1 MTTGDQEPRVSEID
15 EIYQTEVVSAFEG
28 DVPAGTRTPSALRH
42 RLKTAGPAILAFV
55 LVLALWE
62 WATRFFDVETFVLA
76 RPSLI
81 LERFLAS
88 TDVIW
93 PAGFNTLIEA
103 LVGLVAGTILGIAVA
118 FATVRWVP
126 VRDGLMPFAIA
137 ANSVPIIALAPIA
150 NGMFP
155 ITSPAPKMA
164 VVTVVVFFPV
174 MINTARGLLEV
185 DDAELELMRSYA
197 AKPREI
203 MWRVRVPHA
212 LPYFFSAMKVVAV
225 LSVIAAIIAEY
236 FGGSQEVL
244 GQYILTKA
252 SLFVYA
258 DAWAGIVVASI
269 LGVVLYGIVLVAERL
284 VMPWHVSFRQSDAT

>member
-1 MTTGDQEPRVSEID
+1 MNAEGTERDVDIQETHESDVL
-15 EIYQTEVVSAFEG
+15 TAFEG

-42 RLKTAGPAILAFV
+42 RLRTAGPAVAAFFMV
-55 LVLALWE
+55 IALWE
-62 WATRFFDVETFVLA
+62 GLTRLFNVETFVLA

-81 LERFLAS
+81 IERFFA
-88 TDVIW
+88 TFDVIW
-93 PAGFNTLIEA
+93 AAGMNTLLEA
-103 LVGLVAGTILGIAVA
+103 VVGLVLGTTLGVAVA

-126 VRDGLMPFAIA
+126 VRDGLMPFAVA

-155 ITSPAPKMA
+155 ITSPVPKMA
-164 VVTVVVFFPV
+164 VVTIVVFFPV

-185 DDAELELMRSYA
+185 DDDELELMRSYA
-197 AKPREI
+197 ASPREI

-212 LPYFFSAMKVVAV
+212 LPYFFSAMKVVTV
-225 LSVIAAIIAEY
+225 LSIIAAIIAEY

-269 LGVVLYGIVLVAERL
+269 LGVALYASVLVSERL
-284 VMPWHVSFRQSDAT
+284 VMPWHVSFRASDAS